1 MRFMAERGD
10 RCTSMRQRVW
20 TGESTTRTATSIGAT
35 TSATGATKWTP
46 RRLGAVETG
55 GAPLGDLRALHRRRR
70 YGSGRKAHLRGYS
83 KYSLG
88 REGGQ
93 EAHLQ
98 GYSKYSLGREG
109 GRKAHE
115 GERAAKPDRT
125 GEGEPKREAV
135 H

>member
-10 RCTSMRQRVW
+10 RSTSMRQRVW
-20 TGESTTRTATSIGAT
+20 TGESTTRTAASISAT

-55 GAPLGDLRALHRRRR
+55 GVPLGDLRALHRRREC

-88 REGGQ
+88 REGGR

-98 GYSKYSLGREG
+98 GVL
-109 GRKAHE
+109 
-115 GERAAKPDRT
+115 
-125 GEGEPKREAV
+125 
-135 H
+135 